1 MQRSS
6 RSCCWVA
13 GGQPGNKRALYDAD
27 RHDDDDGDHSDHSNG
42 GNGDHS
48 DHSNGGNGDH
58 SDHSNGDHGDHSDH
72 SNGDHSDHSNG
83 DHSDHSNGDH
93 GTAPATTAPVPDTT
107 GTPTEAATPAATDAP
122 TAATTTAAP
131 TTTTATTATATPE
144 TAVSLS
150 GAAGVGDSLYPQLG
164 NRGYDA
170 LHYDIELDVD
180 PEANTITGLTT
191 VEALATENLATFN
204 LDFSGLE
211 VHKVTVDGNEAEFS
225 RSDTELTVQPA
236 VALASGQEFST
247 GVSYSGAPDPV
258 ADPGVPFFTP
268 GWQSRDGVIFTA
280 NQPSGSMTW
289 FPSNNHPVDKA
300 TFEIRVTVP
309 SSTTAAATGILSD
322 ETTAAGRTTSTWIM
336 SDPMATYL
344 AAVYIGD
351 FERIDGGQLDSD
363 GPLIRD
369 YVPADAPRE
378 VIQALSVTPEALR
391 FLEDRLGPYPFDAY
405 GTIVMP
411 FSLGFALENQTLSLH
426 GPGVIGPGFIAHEA
440 AHQWLGNSV
449 ALQDWSDIW
458 LNEGFATY
466 LHMMFEAEHFGTD
479 FDAQMQQL
487 HRQLPHITNVVPKRI
502 SVEELFDNSV
512 YVRGA
517 MTLHALRLHAGDD
530 VFFTILRA
538 HYDRS
543 AGDTTNTAEFLAIV
557 DEFAGSDAVDL
568 VESWLYD
575 ETTPATLPG
584 SP

>member
-1 MQRSS
+1 MS
-6 RSCCWVA
+6 A
-13 GGQPGNKRALYDAD
+13 ALTVRRQAVILIASAALLSACGD
-27 RHDDDDGDHSDHSNG
+27 RTDSAPLDPSEEAAT
-42 GNGDHS
+42 
-48 DHSNGGNGDH
+48 
-58 SDHSNGDHGDHSDH
+58 
-72 SNGDHSDHSNG
+72 
-83 DHSDHSNGDH
+83 
-93 GTAPATTAPVPDTT
+93 TAEPATTITSETAASTT
-107 GTPTEAATPAATDAP
+107 ATEP
-122 TAATTTAAP
+122 AATTTTTEPGATTTDATEPAA
-131 TTTTATTATATPE
+131 TTTTTEPGATTTDATEPAATTTTTEPGVDVSATATTTTPP
-144 TAVSLS
+144 AVLPS
-150 GAAGVGDSLYPQLG
+150 GADGVGDSLYPLLG
-164 NRGYDA
+164 NGGYNVH
-170 LHYDIELDVD
+170 HYDIELDVD
-180 PEANTITGLTT
+180 PTSNAISAVTTIG
-191 VEALATENLATFN
+191 ALATQDMAAFN
-204 LDFSGLE
+204 LDLSGLQ
-211 VHKVTVDGNEAEFS
+211 VHAITVDGNDAAFS
-225 RSDTELTVQPA
+225 RSGAELTVRPA
-236 VALASGQEFST
+236 VPVPEGRDFT
-247 GVSYSGAPDPV
+247 VGVRYSGWPAPV
-258 ADPGVPFFTP
+258 ADPGVPFFNP
-268 GWQSRDGVIFTA
+268 GWQSHDGVIYTA
-280 NQPSGSMTW
+280 SQPSGSMTW

-300 TFEIRVTVP
+300 TFEIRLTVP
-309 SSTTAAATGILSD
+309 ESTTAAATGILID

-479 FDAQMQQL
+479 FDAHMQQL
-487 HRQLPHITNVVPKRI
+487 HRHLPHITNVVPKRI

-530 VFFTILRA
+530 VFFAILRA

-543 AGDTTNTAEFLAIV
+543 AAGTTNTAEFLGIV